1 MNRIG
6 MNMERVKRQNRSLI
20 LSYINENGP
29 VSRTDIAQATGL
41 TAAAVTQITGALIA
55 EGILY
60 EASVSTEKTGAAGRK
75 KVPLD
80 IESNAALVYAVN
92 IEPDETTV
100 AVCGL
105 KGEPLTYRGQKII
118 TRFATDTAAAPEEFL
133 ERIAGVCRTL
143 SKDLSGR
150 LIKRIDC
157 VSVGITGLVDVANGI
172 SMRAYGIWR
181 KPVNVASILGSALG
195 LPVMVENNVDAF
207 SAAELL
213 YGEGRSENDFLTI
226 KWGPG
231 VGSTVIIGGEIYRG
245 KTGKSAELG
254 HFIVEPGGKLCTCGR
269 RGCLETRL
277 SYRALSEIMH
287 FDLETSFDEAWE
299 AASPE
304 TKEQIDEA
312 IDLFARSIVNTG
324 TILAPGRIVLF
335 GGLTGIKSLRDKLIE
350 ACKVYDPAY
359 DEDRIIHTTLTG
371 MESYIGPAAVYARQ
385 KLFAV

>member
-6 MNMERVKRQNRSLI
+6 MNMQRVKRQNRSLI
-20 LSYINENGP
+20 LGYINENGP

-41 TAAAVTQITGALIA
+41 TAAAVTQITATLIA

-60 EASVSTEKTGAAGRK
+60 EAGAIDEHPGVAGRK

-80 IESNAALVYAVN
+80 IEPNNSLVYAVN
-92 IEPDETTV
+92 IEPDMTTIV
-100 AVCGL
+100 VCGL
-105 KGEPLTYRGQKII
+105 KGEPLTYKGQRVIRNFP
-118 TRFATDTAAAPEEFL
+118 TEPDVEPAQFL
-133 ERIAGVCRTL
+133 AKVADVCKELAGGL
-143 SKDLSGR
+143 SAR
-150 LIKRIDC
+150 LVKRIDC

-172 SMRAYGIWR
+172 SERAYGIWR
-181 KPVNVASILGSALG
+181 EPVDIASILGEALE

-213 YGEGRSENDFLTI
+213 FGTGREEGDFLTI

-254 HFIVEPGGKLCTCGR
+254 HFIVEPDGELCTCGR

-277 SYRALSEIMH
+277 SYRALSGIMA
-287 FDLETSFDEAWE
+287 FDPENFDDAWDS
-299 AASPE
+299 ASRR
-304 TKEQIDEA
+304 TKKQIDEA

-335 GGLTGIKSLRDKLIE
+335 GRLAAIKTLRDKLIE
-350 ACKVYDPAY
+350 RCRAYDPAY
-359 DEDRIIHTTLTG
+359 DECRIVHTPLSG
-371 MESYIGPAAVYARQ
+371 NESYAGPAAVYTRH
-385 KLFAV
+385 KLFGI